1 VRTASGN
8 AESEG
13 HGMDAPGWHGHCNS
27 AWRRLLT
34 LEKGRRHERM
44 RMQSSFYRGFSVME
58 VVMEEYRP
66 LKRFGGT
73 SKDHDRTVDTVCRE
87 CTVACGLTAHV
98 DAGTIVD
105 VQGREDHPI
114 SRGRLCAKGMAFV
127 QGIGDSRR
135 IVQPAL
141 RPSRNEPFKD
151 LDNWDAALDL
161 LAERLRKVR
170 DQSGPES
177 LVIGCDP
184 EAGPDF
190 AYPAKRFARLWGTSF
205 VFHPW
210 DEPEGMLRAAGA
222 GSPDLPCTSWPES
235 RTLLLVDADLA
246 SSHPVTFGRALDA
259 RFRGSHLVVADS
271 RFTRTMS
278 KADLP
283 VNIKPRTGNVLG
295 LALMKLLLESD
306 LLPETARERARAE
319 SLPQRES
326 LEEMTVE
333 AASAATGM
341 SPEKLMEVARM
352 IASGS
357 PVTIVTG
364 KRLAY
369 LPNYG
374 VWPAMTA
381 ALGKPE
387 DEAGGWYPLDS
398 GRPQF
403 DVMGDIE
410 EAEEAVLS
418 WIYGDHRALA
428 MKIMQAHREAPR
440 PPIKALIASGNCL
453 IDFMSPFRETAA
465 DMDLAVSF
473 AAFPNET
480 VQLSNMLFPA
490 TFWAERDEVVFT
502 NDRGMEWG
510 SRIVEPTPDCRTGLD
525 FWMGLAE
532 RFGWE
537 SYFPWKREDG
547 RADLR
552 SFADWLLKRS
562 PQTAACSVDLLEESS
577 REGTFIAWPY
587 PEGRLVRGTGR
598 RPASGS
604 ARTEAGAG
612 PLQVPD
618 AEENGDG
625 FPLAFQAGHVV
636 SRSRDASNW
645 WPWTAE
651 LEDDATVQI
660 NPLTAKALGIENGE
674 EIIVEGPR
682 HMLEG
687 RAKLS
692 RAVPEWMIWAR
703 RRRSQR
709 RALVRKKDQTR
720 GEALDL
726 LRELLQ

>member
-1 VRTASGN
+1 
-8 AESEG
+8 
-13 HGMDAPGWHGHCNS
+13 
-27 AWRRLLT
+27 
-34 LEKGRRHERM
+34 
-44 RMQSSFYRGFSVME
+44 
-58 VVMEEYRP
+58 MEEYRP

-73 SKDHDRTVDTVCRE
+73 SKDHDRKVDTVCRE
-87 CTVACGLTAHV
+87 CTAACGLTAFV
-98 DAGTIVD
+98 DDRTIVD
-105 VQGREDHPI
+105 VQGREEHPI
-114 SRGRLCAKGMAFV
+114 SRGRLCARGIAFV

-141 RPSRNEPFKD
+141 RQSRKDPFKA
-151 LDNWDAALDL
+151 LDDWDSALDL
-161 LAERLRKVR
+161 LADRLRKVR

-190 AYPAKRFARLWGTSF
+190 AYAAKRFARLWGTSF

-210 DEPEGMLRAAGA
+210 DEPEGLLRAGGA

-235 RTLLLVDADLA
+235 RTILFVDADLA
-246 SSHPVTFGRALDA
+246 SGHPVAFGRATDA
-259 RFRGSHLVVADS
+259 QFLGTHLVVADS

-278 KADLP
+278 KADLA
-283 VNIKPRTGNVLG
+283 VNLKPRSGNFLG
-295 LALMKLLLESD
+295 LALMKLILESD
-306 LLPETARERARAE
+306 LLPETARERALAE

-326 LEEMTVE
+326 LAEMTVE
-333 AASAATGM
+333 AASAATGL
-341 SPEKLMEVARM
+341 SPEKLLEVARM

-357 PVTIVTG
+357 PVTIITG

-374 VWPAMTA
+374 VWSAMAA
-381 ALGKPE
+381 ALGRPE
-387 DEAGGWYPLDS
+387 NGAGGWYPLDS
-398 GRPQF
+398 GRPRF

-410 EAEEAVLS
+410 EAEEKVLS

-440 PPIKALIASGNCL
+440 PPIKALIGSGNCL

-465 DMDLAVSF
+465 DMDLVVSF

-480 VQLSNMLFPA
+480 AQLSHMLFPA
-490 TFWAERDEVVFT
+490 AFWAERDEVVFT

-510 SRIVEPTPDCRTGLD
+510 SRIVEPAADCRTGLD

-552 SFADWLLKRS
+552 SFSDWLLKRS
-562 PQTAACSVDLLEESS
+562 PQTAACSADLLEEAG
-577 REGTFIAWPY
+577 REGKFVAWPY
-587 PEGRLVRGTGR
+587 PDGKLVRGTGR
-598 RPASGS
+598 RPAAAS
-604 ARTEAGAG
+604 ARREDGASF
-612 PLQVPD
+612 PQVPD
-618 AEENGDG
+618 AGEDADE

-660 NPLTAKALGIENGE
+660 HPLTAKALGIENGE

-692 RAVPEWMIWAR
+692 HAVPEWMIWAR

-709 RALVRKKDQTR
+709 RALVRKKTQTR